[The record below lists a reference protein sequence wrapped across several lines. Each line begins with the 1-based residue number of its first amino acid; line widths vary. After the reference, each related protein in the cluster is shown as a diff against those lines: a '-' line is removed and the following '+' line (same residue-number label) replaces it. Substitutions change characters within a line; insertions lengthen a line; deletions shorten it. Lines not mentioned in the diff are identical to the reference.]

1 MKYVINPHL
10 FYSSHSLGDLNYHSC
25 CSVLHIDDPHMYI
38 TRQYSLSVLQTIFP
52 PECPME
58 PQSHPIPN
66 RVYRLLPKAGT
77 SGFFTVVT
85 GTPTHPIKPS
95 TWEPPIEISS
105 SSIHVQVV
113 IFSLF

>member
-52 PECPME
+52 PECPHGTTKS
-58 PQSHPIPN
+58 PYPKQSLSAFTQSWYFWFFYRSDWDPYPPN
-66 RVYRLLPKAGT
+66 QAQYLGATHRD
-77 SGFFTVVT
+77 FF
-85 GTPTHPIKPS
+85 
-95 TWEPPIEISS
+95 
-105 SSIHVQVV
+105 
-113 IFSLF
+113 